1 MIQLVGYFDIIIM
14 FSILIPLLFIGLRT
28 LISKEKKFKITKN
41 DRIFALLSVVLFVV
55 LNIIN
60 FFLKA

>member
-28 LISKEKKFKITKN
+28 LISKEKKIKITKN